1 MPKTI
6 LKAQQDPSRFISKA
20 ALYLFKE
27 LTRSASFIIS
37 PEAAELRKQFMV
49 YLKDKKAERQFQDSV
64 QQLEGQYTE
73 QFQLVR
79 KWLHAY
85 TEQSDTEADYAH
97 FLDETSVLIQAES
110 FEEKQ
115 VIKAPTKIQIK
126 ELHGDHPLLQ
136 NGEYLLNFNDFVAR
150 LEAYEDTTATAFNAF
165 NRAKKQLVE
174 QYRKKLR
181 LGEFQPKV
189 MSSFVRNRLIDQ
201 VYLPIIGDNLAKQ
214 IGTAGDETRTDR
226 MGMLLLISPPGYGKT
241 TLMEYVA
248 NRLGLI
254 FMKINGPAIGH
265 HVTSVDPAD
274 ANQRAAKQELE
285 KLNLAFEMGDNV
297 MIYLDDIQHCH
308 PEFLQKFISLCDA
321 QRKIEGVWKGESKT
335 YDFRG
340 KRVCVIMA
348 GNPYTES
355 GDKFQIPDMLA
366 NRADIYNL
374 GDIIGDSGEVFK
386 LSYIENALTSNRTLA
401 RLAGKSMKDVYQL
414 IKRAQTDSREAL
426 ELEANHTTSE
436 LNEYVSVLKKLLRI
450 RDVVLSVNQEY
461 IRSAAMQDE
470 YRTEP
475 AFKLQGSYR
484 NMNKMAEKVVPIM
497 NEQELETLVLSHY
510 EGESQTLTSAAEAN
524 FLKLKELMGVQTA
537 DEKQRWEDIKKT
549 FNKNKVFNGMDEQN
563 PVTQVVAQ
571 MSRFTDELEGIKDVL
586 KGGKK

>member
-37 PEAAELRKQFMV
+37 PEAAELRKHFMV

-414 IKRAQTDSREAL
+414 IKRAQTESREAL

-549 FNKNKVFNGMDEQN
+549 FNKNKIFNGMDEQN
-563 PVTQVVAQ
+563 PVT
-571 MSRFTDELEGIKDVL
+571 
-586 KGGKK
+586 